1 MGGCKSALSWICDN
15 LKELDGISDLL
26 SHARVVWFRFTAWM
40 DMVGLNEMQSV
51 RPVAWVSFIYAEMLD
66 LGLEIDISGSSIY
79 TRRAIA
85 LSGHCPSHTLANRM
99 ASPSRW
105 VKCEYSEIFLEQV
118 SVGRQ
123 RAWVLGSGHRLELE

>member
-1 MGGCKSALSWICDN
+1 
-15 LKELDGISDLL
+15 
-26 SHARVVWFRFTAWM
+26 M

-51 RPVAWVSFIYAEMLD
+51 RSVAWVSFIYAEMLD

-85 LSGHCPSHTLANRM
+85 LSGHCPSHTLTSRM

-105 VKCEYSEIFLEQV
+105 AKCEYSEIFLEQV
-118 SVGRQ
+118 SVEHQ
-123 RAWVLGSGHRLELE
+123 RAWVLRAVVTNLNLNLDRADCVGCSEALSILSQAEAGRA

>member
-1 MGGCKSALSWICDN
+1 
-15 LKELDGISDLL
+15 
-26 SHARVVWFRFTAWM
+26 M

-118 SVGRQ
+118 SVEHQ
-123 RAWVLGSGHRLELE
+123 RAWVLRAVVTNLNLNLDQEQIALTAQRRYLHSAKPKQAELEG

>member
-1 MGGCKSALSWICDN
+1 
-15 LKELDGISDLL
+15 
-26 SHARVVWFRFTAWM
+26 M

-51 RPVAWVSFIYAEMLD
+51 RSVARVSFIYAEMLD

-118 SVGRQ
+118 SVEHQ
-123 RAWVLGSGHRLELE
+123 SLGPGSSGHQLEHES

>member
-1 MGGCKSALSWICDN
+1 MGGCKSALNWICDN

-26 SHARVVWFRFTAWM
+26 SHARVVWFRLTAWM

-51 RPVAWVSFIYAEMLD
+51 RSVVWVSFIYAEMLD

-85 LSGHCPSHTLANRM
+85 LSGHCPSHTLTSRM
-99 ASPSRW
+99 ASLRGGSSVSI
-105 VKCEYSEIFLEQV
+105 VKYS
-118 SVGRQ
+118 
-123 RAWVLGSGHRLELE
+123 